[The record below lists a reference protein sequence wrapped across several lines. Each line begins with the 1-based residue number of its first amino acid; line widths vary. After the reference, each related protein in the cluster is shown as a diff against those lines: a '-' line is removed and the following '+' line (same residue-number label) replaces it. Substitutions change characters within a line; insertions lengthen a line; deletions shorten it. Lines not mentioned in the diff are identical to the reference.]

1 MPLNFHVFGVEIP
14 LGLITLFLI
23 LLFTALL
30 NLLTKEVAT
39 IGGSVFTLVFLAIF
53 MISER
58 FHEDRRGG
66 AHHKH
71 VEQFNQTTSDEISPR
86 RWDSTSPTASWWPSA
101 RPAIS

>member
-1 MPLNFHVFGVEIP
+1 M
-14 LGLITLFLI
+14 I

-39 IGGSVFTLVFLAIF
+39 IGGSIFTLVFLAIF

-86 RWDSTSPTASWWPSA
+86 ALGLDKPYRKLVAIRSTQQSRACWKRRWRRPIPTRPTWP
-101 RPAIS
+101 